1 MAIFDVPLAELRTR
15 GTIKWQRFEA
25 DVIPMFVA
33 EMDAHI
39 APAVRER
46 LERALREGDTGYP
59 QLPTYQ
65 EAFADYAEWQWG
77 WRPRVEEMTLA
88 TDVVTGMRDALVA
101 VTQPGDGVVI
111 NSPIYPP
118 FRG

>member
-1 MAIFDVPLAELRTR
+1 MSRMAIFDVPLAELRTR

-46 LERALREGDTGYP
+46 LERAL
-59 QLPTYQ
+59 L
-65 EAFADYAEWQWG
+65 
-77 WRPRVEEMTLA
+77 
-88 TDVVTGMRDALVA
+88 LVA
-101 VTQPGDGVVI
+101 EQ
-111 NSPIYPP
+111 
-118 FRG
+118 RAQ

>member
-1 MAIFDVPLAELRTR
+1 MSRMAIFDVPLAELRTR

-77 WRPRVEEMTLA
+77 WRPRVASRSSRRFPRGQEGA
-88 TDVVTGMRDALVA
+88 KKVRMRPARPVGA
-101 VTQPGDGVVI
+101 RHIV
-111 NSPIYPP
+111 SW
-118 FRG
+118 